1 MRGREGG
8 RARGTDEQGTGM
20 QVITSKE
27 TEIEDLREQLAEAT
41 DIIKSRDDTI
51 SARGAQIASLQN
63 DLDDLR
69 EQLSEANGKAE
80 ADLRK
85 SKVCVCMVRHG
96 GAIVGLEQCLPWT
109 GTGSTTRASVLT
121 HTCMRTNQADLE
133 KTENDLAESK
143 KVRALAGRGTASKT
157 QKILA
162 GQ

>member
-1 MRGREGG
+1 M
-8 RARGTDEQGTGM
+8 GM
-20 QVITSKE
+20 QVIASKDA
-27 TEIEDLREQLAEAT
+27 EIEDLKKRLKDAT

-109 GTGSTTRASVLT
+109 GTGSNTRASVLT
-121 HTCMRTNQADLE
+121 HKYMRTNQADLE

-143 KVRALAGRGTASKT
+143 KVRAITDGGRKNRGRV
-157 QKILA
+157 QMWE
-162 GQ
+162 